1 MLFTTEITAQK
12 YYVYAPSPD
21 DHLVNIIITHL
32 RDSIEDLV
40 LDHLPKQHDLG
51 NIYDLY
57 ITTPTLYSASIS
69 AKRTVILA
77 HPNESLPKGT
87 PSKKSKV
94 ILHEGTAATEKHSK
108 LMLQFIL
115 DADSTILNLA
125 GLPKHPLPKKRAR
138 KPSPKMKYFLAL
150 GISLVIFHTA
160 FLIPLAYSSLV
171 IHKAVGALQKGDIA
185 QTKGLISRSVGA
197 TTLAK
202 NLYLPA
208 RPALSFFFL
217 APLFDSALRTI
228 KAGADGLQSGAI
240 AIELGKEILSGKTK
254 NPSDLSSSINSLSNS
269 LQDLQDELVLGLAPL
284 HKVRSLIQYYAP
296 LIDHAREVSPHL
308 PSLMG
313 VTKKMRYVIFFLNN
327 RELRPGGGF
336 LGSFAELDVQNYTV
350 SRFQIYDVYDA
361 DGRLEGHVDPPE
373 AIKQY
378 LQQPHW
384 FLRDSNWSPS
394 FEENVLKAQIFLEKE
409 LRIQPADGYI
419 AVTESALEML
429 LQAYR
434 PITVTGIDTPIT
446 SDNLFF
452 VIQQEVENNFFPGA
466 HTKKVVLADIAQ
478 ALLYKTDSTTGEHL
492 LGQLLQTLEQKQFV
506 LYSSDPLM
514 QTVIKKA
521 GWDGGQIDPRC
532 LHTKNCI
539 SSYFL
544 LVDANLGFSK
554 VNYWVHKTISKEL
567 RVKGD
572 TLLDE
577 TTILWENQ
585 APSGEYPAGD
595 YKNYTRLY
603 LNKTTKIESILLN
616 GVNVPYKEFV
626 SAQYKEIGLYMD
638 VKPMKNAE
646 VKITTKHTI
655 DPTLKT
661 IPLQLILQK
670 QTGDVNTNVRLVLD
684 KALKPRNFVPVEK
697 SGRIIYNS
705 PLESDK
711 LFFIDITR

>member
-1 MLFTTEITAQK
+1 MLFTTEITSQK
-12 YYVYAPSPD
+12 YYVYTSSPE
-21 DHLVNIIITHL
+21 HPLSLIITTHL
-32 RDSIEDLV
+32 KELLEDLV
-40 LDHLPKQHDLG
+40 LEGPNDS
-51 NIYDLY
+51 NTVYDLY
-57 ITTPTLYSASIS
+57 ITTPTLFSTTIS
-69 AKRTVILA
+69 AKKTVLLA
-77 HPNESLPKGT
+77 HPSESLPNGVPNNT
-87 PSKKSKV
+87 TKV
-94 ILHEGTAATEKHSK
+94 ILHKGTTVTEKHGR
-108 LMLQFIL
+108 LIVQFIL
-115 DADSTILNLA
+115 DKNSAVLNLSS
-125 GLPKHPLPKKRAR
+125 LPKQNTPAKAPRR
-138 KPSPKMKYFLAL
+138 KSPHMKYALAF
-150 GISLVIFHTA
+150 GISLLIFHTA
-160 FLIPLAYSSLV
+160 FLVPLTYSSLV
-171 IHKAVGALQKGDIA
+171 LHKAFGLLQKGEVS
-185 QTKGLISRSVGA
+185 QTAVLIKKSSGA
-197 TTLAK
+197 TRLAE
-202 NLYLPA
+202 NLYAPA
-208 RPALSFFFL
+208 RPGLSFFFL

-228 KAGADGLQSGAI
+228 KVGTIVLDSSSL
-240 AIELGKEILSGKTK
+240 AIELGKEMLSGKTK
-254 NPSDLSSSINSLSNS
+254 NPAALSTIIGTLSTS
-269 LQDLQDELVLGLAPL
+269 VKDLQDELVLGIPPL
-284 HKVRSLIQYYAP
+284 QKVRSFIQYYAP
-296 LIDHAREVSPHL
+296 FIEHAREVSPHL
-308 PSLMG
+308 PTLMG
-313 VTKKMRYVIFFLNN
+313 ATKKMRYVIFFLNN

-336 LGSFAELDVQNYTV
+336 LGSFAELDVEDYAV

-361 DGRLEGHVDPPE
+361 DGRLVGHVDPPE

-394 FEENVLKAQIFLEKE
+394 FKENVFNAQIFLEKE

-429 LQAYR
+429 LKAYR

-446 SDNLFF
+446 ADNLFF

-532 LHTKNCI
+532 LHTKKCI

-544 LVDANLGFSK
+544 LVDANLGLSK

-567 RVKGD
+567 HVKGD
-572 TLLDE
+572 TLFDE

-595 YKNYTRLY
+595 YKNFTRMY
-603 LNKTTKIESILLN
+603 LNKTTEIESISLN
-616 GVNVPYKEFV
+616 GVTVPYKEFV
-626 SAQYKEIGLYMD
+626 SSQYKEIGLYMD
-638 VKPMKNAE
+638 IKPLRTAE
-646 VKITTKHTI
+646 VKIKTKHSI

-661 IPLQLILQK
+661 IPLQMILQK
-670 QTGDVNTNVRLVLD
+670 QTGDINTNVRLVLG
-684 KALKPRNFVPVEK
+684 KTLRPRNFVPVEK
-697 SGRIIYNS
+697 SGKIIYNS

-711 LFFIDITR
+711 LFFIDIIR